1 MSLQEQELTNAGS
14 QVYETG
20 KVFEKFGL
28 APVNGRV
35 LALFTV
41 SEKAELTFE
50 QICDYFGTSK
60 SVISNSLN
68 LLLSRKLIDFRTYK
82 TGRKRYFFLT
92 DRFFMVYFGEVLAA
106 MGELREVIYKTLSQ
120 NPSGSPEVSS
130 RMLRWVATANIFEKE
145 LESAFE
151 QLGRN

>member
-1 MSLQEQELTNAGS
+1 MALQENELKIAGN

-41 SEKAELTFE
+41 SETAELTFE
-50 QICDYFGTSK
+50 EICDYFGTSK

-68 LLLSRKLIDFRTYK
+68 LLLSRKLIDYRTYN

-92 DRFFMVYFGEVLAA
+92 DRFFLEYFSDVLGA
-106 MGELREVIYKTLSQ
+106 MAELR
-120 NPSGSPEVSS
+120 
-130 RMLRWVATANIFEKE
+130 
-145 LESAFE
+145 
-151 QLGRN
+151 RNNFV